1 MADILD
7 RLNRLNSY
15 KRRADTQSELE
26 RELSRRFEKEVRV
39 VAVRICGEF
48 YFDCELNLEIDG
60 CSIYCTRLEKLVK
73 DYCKRGS

>member
-1 MADILD
+1 MTDILG
-7 RLNRLNSY
+7 RLNEISAYR
-15 KRRADTQSELE
+15 RRANIRSKLE

-39 VAVRICGEF
+39 VAMRKCSEF

-60 CSIYCTRLEKLVK
+60 CSIYCTHLEKLVK